1 MRNRTGF
8 KLHSFLC
15 CLLFTIWTFHGVMAN
30 DHKTQQIFLS
40 TLKIAGLI
48 GSSADDKYTTLLNI
62 AAQDHDARLVISE
75 VPGNRLEHQ
84 FRMIGT
90 GCIFPEYRAPE
101 DADVVISHPFNQ
113 APVHLVWRRGDH
125 PPTTLEGLRVG
136 LVKGYG
142 YDFAD
147 FSNVKSITHVES
159 ERQNLLMLLFRRVDT
174 ILSYFPDLPLA
185 ANPGEI
191 EKISYN
197 ARAPLHT
204 SPERIA
210 CFDTPENRAFLTSLN
225 QTIARLEKSGE
236 LAEVLAPYFY
246 GLPEDRQAAVKD

>member
-1 MRNRTGF
+1 MRNRKGF
-8 KLHSFLC
+8 KLEKILGWLLLGLC
-15 CLLFTIWTFHGVMAN
+15 TAQGVAAN
-30 DHKTQQIFLS
+30 DHKPEQIFLS

-48 GSSADDKYTTLLNI
+48 GSSADNKYTALLNI
-62 AAQDHDARLVISE
+62 AAEDHGIHLVVSE

-84 FRMIGT
+84 FTMIGT
-90 GCIFPEYRAPE
+90 GCIFPEYRAPKG
-101 DADVVISHPFNQ
+101 ADIIISKPFNQ
-113 APVHLVWRRGDH
+113 APVHMIWRKEDQ
-125 PPTTLEGLRVG
+125 PPQTLDGLRIG

-147 FSNVKSITHVES
+147 LSETKSVTYVES

-185 ANPGEI
+185 AQPGEM

-197 ARAPLHT
+197 ASAPIHT

-210 CFDTPENRAFLTSLN
+210 CFNTRENRFFLDTLD
-225 QTIARLEKSGE
+225 QTVRRLKESGR
-236 LAEVLAPYFY
+236 LREVLSPYFY
-246 GLPEDRQAAVKD
+246 GLPEDGQAAVKD